1 MLRITKTE
9 NGMVKGLPVL
19 MQELQFSKGI
29 QCCGHFW
36 QEPLES
42 TAVAE
47 NWEGVREC
55 CNSRPLQCK
64 DTRRGPECFIQRNGM

>member
-19 MQELQFSKGI
+19 MKNYSFQRYSL
-29 QCCGHFW
+29 CCGHFW

-42 TAVAE
+42 TAA
-47 NWEGVREC
+47 G
-55 CNSRPLQCK
+55 
-64 DTRRGPECFIQRNGM
+64 